1 MGLMWEG
8 GDKPRTPQF
17 GFYCWNLER
26 SQAWRGRGDPAAE
39 PQGNFSALFS
49 KSDAF
54 CETSSQKRLAWQ
66 GQPGGG
72 FFLGGRHPGIGDSA
86 ASVAKC
92 PGRRDSGDVLW
103 LCPSNLQANRMLKSR
118 GASRLCRAPPRVPLV
133 TCGGFSGGSC
143 FLPHPRPPVPCSS
156 SRW

>member
-54 CETSSQKRLAWQ
+54 CETSSHKRLAWQ

-72 FFLGGRHPGIGDSA
+72 LFFWG
-86 ASVAKC
+86 
-92 PGRRDSGDVLW
+92 
-103 LCPSNLQANRMLKSR
+103 
-118 GASRLCRAPPRVPLV
+118 GASWDWGFCSIRGQVPRAQGQRRCPVA
-133 TCGGFSGGSC
+133 
-143 FLPHPRPPVPCSS
+143 LPKQFAGK
-156 SRW
+156 